1 MSIVKERFFN
11 YKTFFID
18 AINRSYANKP
28 SGCTQEMSQPKSSF
42 LREHRTIHLNLG
54 RMTGKT
60 TGLLHLANEVSAQGG
75 ARIITMNSA
84 NKRHVQDMVSYQW
97 RGDIRISTISELT
110 DRCPKVKFLM
120 IDESEYTLTSRHQR
134 QEIYDWAG
142 THGVEFV
149 IMT

>member
-11 YKTFFID
+11 YKTFFIE
-18 AINRSYANKP
+18 AINRAYDNFP
-28 SGCTQEMSQPKSSF
+28 TGCSQELYQPKSSF

-54 RMTGKT
+54 RITGKT
-60 TGLLHLANEVSAQGG
+60 SGLIQLANELVAQGG
-75 ARIITMNSA
+75 VRLITMNPA
-84 NKRHVQDMVSYQW
+84 NKRHVKDMVLGPW
-97 RGDIRISTISELT
+97 RGDIQISTMSELT
-110 DRCPKVKFLM
+110 NHCPCVKFLM
-120 IDESEYTLTSRHQR
+120 VDESEYTLTSRHHR

>member
-18 AINRSYANKP
+18 AINRMCANTP
-28 SGCTQEMSQPKSSF
+28 PGCIQERGQQRSSF
-42 LREHRTIHLNLG
+42 LRDNRTIHLNLG
-54 RMTGKT
+54 RMSGKT
-60 TGLLHLANEVSAQGG
+60 TGLIQLANELVNQGG
-75 ARIITMNSA
+75 SRIITMNPA
-84 NKRHVQDMVSYQW
+84 NKRHVRDMISYQY
-97 RGDIRISTISELT
+97 RDDIQISIRQELT

-120 IDESEYTLTSRHQR
+120 VDESEYTLTSRHHH